1 MHELKIKRIYEKP
14 SFDDG
19 KRILVDRL
27 WPRGVSKTQAHLDD
41 WYKDIAPSPHLR
53 EWFNHEADKFKE
65 FSIHYKEELK
75 GNDFVQK
82 IKQLLKKEFNRIK
95 KKYPDKVEKIKEH
108 LDQIHYLEKSHCLD
122 LDEVAGHFGHI
133 MASICVYQE
142 DVFKDDLY
150 QMGFYLVL
158 FI

>member
-27 WPRGVSKTQAHLDD
+27 WPRGVSKTEAHLDD

-82 IKQLLKKEFNRIK
+82 IKQLLKKDNVTLLYAAK
-95 KKYPDKVEKIKEH
+95 DSKINNAVV
-108 LDQIHYLEKSHCLD
+108 L
-122 LDEVAGHFGHI
+122 
-133 MASICVYQE
+133 
-142 DVFKDDLY
+142 KDYILNTKN
-150 QMGFYLVL
+150 
-158 FI
+158 I

>member
-27 WPRGVSKTQAHLDD
+27 WPRGVSKTQTHLDD

-65 FSIHYKEELK
+65 FSIHYKVELK

-82 IKQLLKKEFNRIK
+82 IKQLLKKDNVTLLYAAK
-95 KKYPDKVEKIKEH
+95 DSKINH
-108 LDQIHYLEKSHCLD
+108 AVVL
-122 LDEVAGHFGHI
+122 
-133 MASICVYQE
+133 
-142 DVFKDDLY
+142 KDYILNTKN
-150 QMGFYLVL
+150 
-158 FI
+158 I